1 MPSTTATVIAID
13 GRPASPA
20 MAAALEATDR
30 NCREAGERKATMQAR
45 LDTDRRLIIRRAAKE
60 ALTTEYGHGVVGAQQ
75 VFTDMS
81 SGRMARRSAIA
92 SLIRARVALI
102 KGYRAEARQY
112 IRDAIFTRRSHWTNH
127 EAMTAPVVAGA
138 VRLSEVAA

>member
-1 MPSTTATVIAID
+1 MPSTTEVIAID

-20 MAAALEATDR
+20 MAAALEAIDR

-45 LDTDRRLIIRRAAKE
+45 LDTDRRLIIRRAAKD
-60 ALTTEYGHGVVGAQQ
+60 ALSIDFGYGATGAQQ
-75 VFTDMS
+75 LFDAMDR
-81 SGRMARRSAIA
+81 GRLARRSAIA

-112 IRDAIFTRRSHWTNH
+112 IRDAIFTRRSHWTNR